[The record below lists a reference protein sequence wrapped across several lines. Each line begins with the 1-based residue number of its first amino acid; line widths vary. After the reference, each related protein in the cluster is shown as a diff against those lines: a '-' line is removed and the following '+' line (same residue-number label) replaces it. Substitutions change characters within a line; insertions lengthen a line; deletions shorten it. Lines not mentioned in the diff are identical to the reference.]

1 MSADKETKKA
11 KPAKEAKAE
20 PTKKAAK
27 EPKGAAAHPPSR
39 VNLRGRLLP
48 HV

>member
-27 EPKGAAAHPPSR
+27 ER
-39 VNLRGRLLP
+39 LR
-48 HV
+48 